1 MMGGL
6 QYDTTRI
13 EAARRRKSSAQISL
27 QTVRQKRKVDNALV
41 ALMHCFEPCS
51 PCCHRTAV
59 AFDFSDSC
67 DFCGLITEI
76 VSLKDSEE
84 SLSCNQTRKQ
94 FSFQRSVVG
103 YPIVLRL
110 CVLPDHRQ
118 PIPFVVGRLA
128 LKKYSAILG
137 LRICRTPVL
146 QPCTRMRP
154 ADFVNVRSPIRVS
167 PRGSNAPDFF
177 LSIPLGVG
185 RFALKKFFGGSRSRI
200 SPTPLNILDALDHPE
215 GFDKAGKI
223 LAEAGRWAAAGR
235 DKEHRS
241 TRAFERASKL
251 HDQALWRG

>member
-76 VSLKDSEE
+76 ISLKDSEE
-84 SLSCNQTRKQ
+84 SLSCNQIRKQ

-128 LKKYSAILG
+128 LKKLLGDSRFKNLSNPGATAVHKDATSPFRKRAITDSG
-137 LRICRTPVL
+137 LPAWPQCSRLFVVDPTRCWTL
-146 QPCTRMRP
+146 Q
-154 ADFVNVRSPIRVS
+154 
-167 PRGSNAPDFF
+167 G
-177 LSIPLGVG
+177 
-185 RFALKKFFGGSRSRI
+185 AL
-200 SPTPLNILDALDHPE
+200 L
-215 GFDKAGKI
+215 
-223 LAEAGRWAAAGR
+223 
-235 DKEHRS
+235 
-241 TRAFERASKL
+241 
-251 HDQALWRG
+251 